1 MPSEYLWECR
11 HRWRPGRNLRRL
23 GKNCCITFFFMKF
36 HTTSQF
42 LFHFWFTQFK
52 KFLENFQK
60 LPAYLKVSK
69 SFLFQVAYNS
79 GSETLKCIRI
89 TWRLLNHRL
98 PAPPLELLISSLSWA
113 RESAVLLSFWVMLML
128 LAQGPHF

>member
-1 MPSEYLWECR
+1 
-11 HRWRPGRNLRRL
+11 
-23 GKNCCITFFFMKF
+23 MKF

-60 LPAYLKVSK
+60 LPTYLKVSK
-69 SFLFQVAYNS
+69 SFLFQIAYNS

-98 PAPPLELLISSLSWA
+98 PALPLELLISSLSWA
-113 RESAVLLSFWVMLML
+113 RESAILPSFWVMLML